1 MPTPVPDQDAARTL
15 IRDRI
20 AQLDMSVR
28 AVERAAGVSQGV
40 LHGFL
45 KADDPEGISAATLF
59 SVCRGLGVRLTAA
72 KGRPPGAEPVAAK
85 KSARSR

>member
-1 MPTPVPDQDAARTL
+1 MPTPVPDLDAARGL

-20 AQLDMSVR
+20 STLAMSVR

-45 KADDPEGISAATLF
+45 RTDDPEGISATTLLA
-59 SVCRGLGVRLTAA
+59 VCRGLGLRLTAVTC
-72 KGRPPGAEPVAAK
+72 RPPVAESVTVK
-85 KSARSR
+85 KSVRSR